1 MFNIIRF
8 GSMELSLRQIISR
21 YIGKGIASYFRL
33 RGCHIG
39 NSCRISKSAIIDHA
53 HPKGV
58 YIGDNTRVLIEAMI
72 LAHDY
77 SRGAL
82 EGQSMW
88 CDTYIGYNCVIGGR
102 AMIMPGVKIGNHVYV
117 GGGSIV
123 TKDIPDHCLVAGNPA
138 RIIRKGTVISDRGQ
152 IIEKGE
158 KV

>member
-1 MFNIIRF
+1 
-8 GSMELSLRQIISR
+8 MEKLSLRQKISKMLCSLIVLYHR
-21 YIGKGIASYFRL
+21 R
-33 RGCHIG
+33 RGCHID
-39 NSCRISKSAIIDHA
+39 NNCHISKSAILDRA
-53 HPKGV
+53 NPRGV
-58 YIGDNTRVLIEAMI
+58 YIGKNVRVLIEAMI

-77 SRGAL
+77 ERGAL
-82 EGQSMW
+82 EGHSMW
-88 CDTYIGYNCVIGGR
+88 CETRIGNNCVIGGR
-102 AMIMPGVKIGNHVYV
+102 AMIMPGVTIGNHVYV